1 MINLH
6 ELNIWTIMLRLG
18 LSLLLGS
25 IVGTERG
32 VKNRPAGLRT
42 YSLVCLGSALIMLT
56 NQYITE
62 QYGVGDPTRMASQVI
77 SGIGFLGAGTIL
89 VTDRNKVSGLTTAAG
104 LWTVASIG
112 LAVGAGF
119 YMGAIVGAVLLFTV
133 MGYFLRFKERLGQY
147 FLEVDLFIVLES
159 QEAYHR
165 LLIYCSQENIGIYNI
180 NSRIEDEELLDYP
193 GHSSE
198 DTCCILSI
206 NLQER
211 YRKQILI
218 ETLSTF
224 DGVKHL
230 EEL

>member
-1 MINLH
+1 MDSCINWVGSWSWL
-6 ELNIWTIMLRLG
+6 LYGSDRGGGITIYC
-18 LSLLLGS
+18 
-25 IVGTERG
+25 
-32 VKNRPAGLRT
+32 N
-42 YSLVCLGSALIMLT
+42 
-56 NQYITE
+56 
-62 QYGVGDPTRMASQVI
+62 
-77 SGIGFLGAGTIL
+77 GA
-89 VTDRNKVSGLTTAAG
+89 
-104 LWTVASIG
+104 
-112 LAVGAGF
+112 
-119 YMGAIVGAVLLFTV
+119 
-133 MGYFLRFKERLGQY
+133 FLRFKERLGQY

-159 QEAYHR
+159 PEAYHR

-211 YRKQILI
+211 YRKQILV